1 MRAKRYT
8 KCPDHAAEKKLTT
21 ISTICPHNTPIF
33 SAICAILVPKIFPIF
48 ADDSEDQLLGSGEDM
63 KIPEPTVAKTGV
75 GTSLSN
81 FRSKRRLLL
90 RTITPA

>member
-1 MRAKRYT
+1 MARPCGREETNNYKYHLS
-8 KCPDHAAEKKLTT
+8 PQYSH
-21 ISTICPHNTPIF
+21 F
-33 SAICAILVPKIFPIF
+33 SAICAILVPKLFRIF

-63 KIPEPTVAKTGV
+63 EIPEPTVAKTGV

-90 RTITPA
+90 RTITPT